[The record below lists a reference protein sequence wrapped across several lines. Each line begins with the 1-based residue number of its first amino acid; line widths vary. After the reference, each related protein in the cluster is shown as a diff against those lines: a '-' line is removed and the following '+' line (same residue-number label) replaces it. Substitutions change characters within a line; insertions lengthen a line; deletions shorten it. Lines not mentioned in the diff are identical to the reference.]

1 MTPATDPTGR
11 SLLVVVAHPD
21 DETFG
26 TGSVL
31 LQAAGEGAR
40 TVVVCATRGEA
51 GEVRDGVAVPDGGVG
66 ALREGELQAAAD
78 ALGVERVEVLDF
90 VDSGMDGDPAAG
102 TLCAADPGQ
111 VVTAV
116 RGALDRHRPDV
127 VVTLAA
133 DDGHRD
139 HAVGRDAVLAA
150 VDADAAQRG
159 APPVRVLLH
168 CLPRSLMHAWVR
180 HQAGNDKA
188 AAYVE
193 LPEIGTPDDELTT
206 VVDTATH
213 YRTRTAAIA
222 LHASQSS
229 PFDGLPDEL
238 HRAFLGTDHLVRA
251 RPAWDGGGQEST
263 LWG

>member
-1 MTPATDPTGR
+1 MTDR
-11 SLLVVVAHPD
+11 RLLVVVAHPD

-51 GEVRDGVAVPDGGVG
+51 GEVRVGVEVPSGGVA
-66 ALREGELQAAAD
+66 ALRETELRAAAH
-78 ALGVERVEVLDF
+78 ALGVAEVELLDF
-90 VDSGMDGDPAAG
+90 VDSGMDGDPAEG
-102 TLCAADPGQ
+102 SLCAADPAQ
-111 VVTAV
+111 VIAAV
-116 RGALDRHRPDV
+116 RGALERHRPDV

-139 HAVGRDAVLAA
+139 HAVVRDAVLEA
-150 VDADAAQRG
+150 VDADAGEFGRA
-159 APPVRVLLH
+159 PVRVLLH
-168 CLPRSLMHAWVR
+168 CLPRSLMHAWVK

-188 AAYVE
+188 AVYVE
-193 LPEIGTPDDELTT
+193 LPDIGTPDEELTT
-206 VVDTATH
+206 VVDTSAH
-213 YRTRTAAIA
+213 YPARVAAVA

-229 PFDGLPDEL
+229 PFDALPDEL
-238 HRAFLGTDHLVRA
+238 HRAFLGADHLARA
-251 RPAWDGGGQEST
+251 RPVWDGGNQEHT

>member
-1 MTPATDPTGR
+1 MTSATDRTTR
-11 SLLVVVAHPD
+11 CLLVVVAHPD

-31 LQAAGEGAR
+31 LQAAAEGAR

-51 GEVRDGVAVPDGGVG
+51 GEVLTGVEVPAGGVA
-66 ALREGELQAAAD
+66 ALREAELHAAAQ
-78 ALGVERVEVLDF
+78 ALGVQQVEVLDF
-90 VDSGMDGDPAAG
+90 VDSGMAGDPG
-102 TLCAADPGQ
+102 EGSLCAADPER
-111 VVTAV
+111 VVAAV
-116 RGALDRHRPDV
+116 RGVLDRIRPDV

-139 HAVGRDAVLAA
+139 HVVVRDAVLAA
-150 VDADAAQRG
+150 VDAAESG
-159 APPVRVLLH
+159 ASPVRVLLH

-193 LPEIGTPDDELTT
+193 LPDIGTPDEALTT
-206 VVDTATH
+206 VVDTSVH
-213 YRTRTAAIA
+213 YPARTAAIA

-238 HRAFLGTDHLVRA
+238 HRAFLGADHLVRA
-251 RPAWDGGGQEST
+251 RPVWDGGNQEHT